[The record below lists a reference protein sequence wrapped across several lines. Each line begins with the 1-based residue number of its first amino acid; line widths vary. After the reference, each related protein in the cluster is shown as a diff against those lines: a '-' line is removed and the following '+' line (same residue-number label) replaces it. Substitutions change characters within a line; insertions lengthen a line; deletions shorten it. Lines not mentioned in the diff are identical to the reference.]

1 MVNTDAQN
9 GLMDYRDIHWLTDIP
24 INRLRVMHNRGQLPR
39 PAHPRVAVW
48 KREDIEEWWKRQQ
61 EKGRSDG

>member
-1 MVNTDAQN
+1 MPEVAAQN
-9 GLMDYRDIHWLTDIP
+9 DLMDYRDIHWLTGIP

-48 KREDIEEWWKRQQ
+48 KRDAIEGWWAKHEA
-61 EKGRSDG
+61 EKETEQ